1 MIKNSCSVCDVAL
14 ALLIGMAAGAAAT
27 YVMSGDAVLLRR
39 NIRKVERS
47 THRALRQI
55 EKNLK

>member
-1 MIKNSCSVCDVAL
+1 MKNSCSVCDVAL
-14 ALLIGMAAGAAAT
+14 GLLIGMAVGVVAT
-27 YVMSGDAVLLRR
+27 YMMSGDAVLLRR